1 MAQAAQQSRLRDI
14 IERYNDAWNAQ
25 DVDTISSMHHPD
37 VVFHNHTADERAEGA
52 AAVHEHIAAIFR
64 NNPDLRFSTV
74 SLRTGDDFAVCEWTA
89 SARGVEW
96 DGVDVFPLENGLIRR
111 KDVYSASH
119 RPREPKG

>member
-1 MAQAAQQSRLRDI
+1 MNTRGL

-25 DVDTISSMHHPD
+25 DIDAISSMHHPD

-52 AAVHEHIAAIFR
+52 AAVRDHIADIFR

-96 DGVDVFPLENGLIRR
+96 DGVDVFPIVDGLIRR

-119 RPREPKG
+119 RPRERKG